1 MTDSASSKKKPE
13 AVVAV
18 CQELYLGPVN
28 ASNIDQ
34 LKMLNRTNLPVRYQD
49 KFYKTVLATP
59 PTITKLAYFK
69 DVIVGN
75 ICCREE
81 LVSPER
87 ALLGEKNS
95 SAPIAAKTPA
105 SAKHVY
111 IMTLGV
117 LAAYRNR
124 GIGSGMLKH
133 VLERAEADGYLSIY
147 LHVHTANAYAI
158 DFYRRHGF
166 ENIGKIEDY
175 YKRVTPRDC
184 FVLARR
190 LNFWN
195 IIINHYTS

>member
-34 LKMLNRTNLPVRYQD
+34 LRCSTAQFCQFVIRINFIRQYSQRHRRLQSWRTSR
-49 KFYKTVLATP
+49 
-59 PTITKLAYFK
+59 

-175 YKRVTPRDC
+175 YKRVTPPDC

-190 LNFWN
+190 LNFLEY
-195 IIINHYTS
+195 NH